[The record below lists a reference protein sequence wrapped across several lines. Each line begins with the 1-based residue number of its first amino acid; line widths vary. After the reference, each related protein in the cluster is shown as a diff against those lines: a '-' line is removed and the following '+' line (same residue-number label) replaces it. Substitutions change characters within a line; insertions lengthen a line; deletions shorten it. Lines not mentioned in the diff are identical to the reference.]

1 MPNKLSYEKEAGV
14 EEIANNLY
22 SRLEE
27 ETEKILND
35 QIQLLGGNPD
45 DKEETAK
52 YAKKFLYPDD
62 PFALCTYEY
71 KDIKILGVR
80 ISENRM
86 GIEFDITDTK
96 AMQKHGAVLKM
107 NEEIQKGEVSN
118 AL

>member
-1 MPNKLSYEKEAGV
+1 MEEMTAQEENEV
-14 EEIANNLY
+14 EDIANNLY

-27 ETEKILND
+27 ETEKILNR
-35 QIQLLGGNPD
+35 QIKLLGGNPD

-52 YAKKFLYPDD
+52 HARYFLCPDD

-71 KDIKILGVR
+71 KGIKILGVR

-86 GIEFDITDTK
+86 GIEFDITDPL
-96 AMQKHGAVLKM
+96 AMQRHEAVLEM
-107 NEEIQKGEVSN
+107 NEKIQKGEVSN

>member
-1 MPNKLSYEKEAGV
+1 MEEMTAQEENEV
-14 EEIANNLY
+14 EDIANNLY

-27 ETEKILND
+27 ETEKILNG
-35 QIQLLGGNPD
+35 QIKLLGGNPD

-71 KDIKILGVR
+71 KGIKILGVR

-86 GIEFDITDTK
+86 GIEFDTPKITSDKTTIYISHGGKETK
-96 AMQKHGAVLKM
+96 
-107 NEEIQKGEVSN
+107 KGEVQD